1 MEVLV
6 EHLGAVQFE
15 IKAREDKIV
24 SSPNRRLSPAPLC
37 PSVSVGVRLCLADYV
52 GRAMRQNFLLR

>member
-15 IKAREDKIV
+15 IEARQHKIV
-24 SSPNRRLSPAPLC
+24 CDQPPET
-37 PSVSVGVRLCLADYV
+37 ADS
-52 GRAMRQNFLLR
+52 MKE

>member
-15 IKAREDKIV
+15 IKAQQHKIV
-24 SSPNRRLSPAPLC
+24 C
-37 PSVSVGVRLCLADYV
+37 DQPSENGGFDAVAAHKNEAS
-52 GRAMRQNFLLR
+52 